1 MKHYHIFFFILK
13 IIITIHIALIV
24 FKILPAD
31 SPLTLI
37 DESFFKICIGLFLG
51 LYFLVS
57 PDTGLDFGDRILIS
71 IAGFVIL
78 ADVDWMGLYRL
89 MYRGVQSMHPLTPS
103 S

>member
-1 MKHYHIFFFILK
+1 MKYYHIYFLILK

-37 DESFFKICIGLFLG
+37 DESFFKISIGSFLG
-51 LYFLVS
+51 FYFLFATS
-57 PDTGLDFGDRILIS
+57 TGLEFGDRIIIS

-78 ADVDWMGLYRL
+78 ADVDWLGLYKL
-89 MYRGVQSMHPLTPS
+89 MYTSAQSMRQEMAS

>member
-1 MKHYHIFFFILK
+1 MKQYHIFFLILK

-37 DESFFKICIGLFLG
+37 DESFFKISIGSFLG
-51 LYFLVS
+51 FYFLFATS
-57 PDTGLDFGDRILIS
+57 TGLEFGDRIIIS

-78 ADVDWMGLYRL
+78 ADVDWLGLYKL
-89 MYRGVQSMHPLTPS
+89 MYTGEQSMRLATAS